1 MVAVGWWLIWDAGLT
16 VGVPLIILMVVGV
29 AYLIL
34 RK

>member
-16 VGVPLIILMVVGV
+16 VGVPLIILMVVVV